1 MAGFSA
7 MPDERHSIK
16 MNSDRRHS
24 IKMNSNRGVGERGS
38 PAQHGEAVP
47 RDCPM
52 SGTGVLEVAMKCRL
66 ATAPPEE
73 I

>member
-1 MAGFSA
+1 MTGFSA
-7 MPDERHSIK
+7 MPDGRHSIK
-16 MNSDRRHS
+16 L
-24 IKMNSNRGVGERGS
+24 NSNRGAGEQGS
-38 PAQHGEAVP
+38 PAQHSEAAP

-52 SGTGVLEVAMKCRL
+52 SGTGVLEVAMKYRL

>member
-7 MPDERHSIK
+7 VFDERDAIK
-16 MNSDRRHS
+16 L
-24 IKMNSNRGVGERGS
+24 NSNRGAGEPRS
-38 PAQHGEAVP
+38 PAQHSEAVP

-52 SGTGVLEVAMKCRL
+52 SGTGVLEVAMKCRR

>member
-7 MPDERHSIK
+7 VFDERDAIK
-16 MNSDRRHS
+16 LH
-24 IKMNSNRGVGERGS
+24 SNRGAGERGS
-38 PAQHGEAVP
+38 PAQHSEAVP
-47 RDCPM
+47 RTCPM

>member
-1 MAGFSA
+1 VAGFSA

-16 MNSDRRHS
+16 L
-24 IKMNSNRGVGERGS
+24 NSNRGAGEQGS
-38 PAQHGEAVP
+38 PAQHGEVVP

-52 SGTGVLEVAMKCRL
+52 SGTEVLEVAMKCWL